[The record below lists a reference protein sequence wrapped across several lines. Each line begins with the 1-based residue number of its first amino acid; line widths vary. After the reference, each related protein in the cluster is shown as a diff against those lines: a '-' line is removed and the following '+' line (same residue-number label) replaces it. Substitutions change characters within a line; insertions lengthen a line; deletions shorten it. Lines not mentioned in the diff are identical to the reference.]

1 MARLGTW
8 AKATGG
14 AALGALTHSMPL
26 LIMVTAGFGLACLVA
41 LVWTLSDDR
50 RAQRLNLLLRGSW
63 LPRPGTDPDPAPAVP
78 ADTGQ
83 GTAASPGTDP
93 ALNPQTIGYAANL
106 REAGRP
112 DLAAGLL
119 QPAPQ
124 QTSAAEHERGAAT
137 RPQG

>member
-26 LIMVTAGFGLACLVA
+26 LILVTAGLGLACLVV

-50 RAQRLNLLLRGSW
+50 RAQRLNLLLRGCW
-63 LPRPGTDPDPAPAVP
+63 LPRPRTDPDPAPADP
-78 ADTGQ
+78 AEAGE
-83 GTAASPGTDP
+83 GTAASPGSDP

-119 QPAPQ
+119 EPAAQ
-124 QTSAAEHERGAAT
+124 QTSAADEHDAAA
-137 RPQG
+137 RPQN

>member
-26 LIMVTAGFGLACLVA
+26 LILVTAGVGLACLVV

-50 RAQRLNLLLRGSW
+50 RTQRLNLLLRGNW
-63 LPRPGTDPDPAPAVP
+63 LPRPGTDPDPGSADPAE
-78 ADTGQ
+78 AGKD
-83 GTAASPGTDP
+83 TAAPPGSDP

-106 REAGRP
+106 REVGRP

-119 QPAPQ
+119 EPAPQ
-124 QTSAAEHERGAAT
+124 KASAAEHEHGTTTQAQR
-137 RPQG
+137 

>member
-14 AALGALTHSMPL
+14 AALAALTHSMPL
-26 LIMVTAGFGLACLVA
+26 LIMVTAGFGLACLVV
-41 LVWTLSDDR
+41 LVWTLSDDQR
-50 RAQRLNLLLRGSW
+50 PQRLNLLLRGSW
-63 LPRPGTDPDPAPAVP
+63 LPHPRTEPDPASPDPAEAGAGP
-78 ADTGQ
+78 A
-83 GTAASPGTDP
+83 TAAGSDP

-124 QTSAAEHERGAAT
+124 QTSAAEHEHGAAT
-137 RPQG
+137 RPQS